1 MSSIKK
7 SAKENIKPVKYTKVE
22 ENSKKTDVGELLQ
35 NATVGETPKIENP
48 KFKVGEDDS
57 TIENLPNWGG
67 KPKNPNEKRTV
78 REVNNFNDLIG
89 AIGDIEY
96 NFENVTDEDYYPE
109 DYIEKKM
116 ASNIPDSLG
125 LEEKEVPDID
135 EDKVRAD
142 VEKEQTKKKNEETE
156 NLTKTT
162 ESKIDEINENI
173 DSLKKN
179 AKSSEDEINKIY
191 DNYKVNVE
199 NDAIKRGL
207 ARSSVA
213 ILKLDGVES
222 GRAEKL
228 SGMAETLSN
237 NINNLESE
245 IIKLQKNL
253 DVSLSNLD
261 LELSDKINSEI
272 EAKIKKL
279 KEEQNKAIE
288 FNNNIKKLEAEYQLK
303 RGDKRD
309 EINKLEE
316 ELRKTYEGKAQEDK
330 NNQILNVAMD
340 FFNKMSR
347 KDAINMIATRPDLAQ
362 IMGDSYYDLY
372 YYIMRKR

>member
-1 MSSIKK
+1 MSAIKK
-7 SAKENIKPVKYTKVE
+7 STKENIKPIKYNKVE
-22 ENSKKTDVGELLQ
+22 EESKKTDVGELLKG
-35 NATVGETPKIENP
+35 ATVGEKPTIENP
-48 KFKVGEDDS
+48 KYRYGDDV
-57 TIENLPNWGG
+57 TISNMPNVSE
-67 KPKNPNEKRTV
+67 KQKNADEKRTV
-78 REVNNFNDLIG
+78 REVKNFNDLIG

-125 LEEKEVPDID
+125 LEEKEIPNID
-135 EDKVRAD
+135 EDKVRED
-142 VEKEQTKKKNEETE
+142 VEKEQTKKKEEE
-156 NLTKTT
+156 AKNLTQETT
-162 ESKIDEINENI
+162 SKIDAIYKDI
-173 DSLKKN
+173 DSLKSG
-179 AKSSEDEINKIY
+179 AKASEDEINKIY

-228 SGMAETLSN
+228 TSMAEKLTS
-237 NINNLESE
+237 NINELETE
-245 IIKLQKNL
+245 ITKLQQNL

-261 LELSDKINSEI
+261 LELSDKINNEI
-272 EAKIKKL
+272 KTKIEKL

-288 FNNNIKKLEAEYQLK
+288 FNNNVKKLEAEYQLK

-316 ELRKTYEGKAQEDK
+316 ELKKTYEGKAQEDK

-340 FFNKMSR
+340 FFSNMSR
-347 KDAINMIATRPDLAQ
+347 KDALYMIATRPDLAKL
-362 IMGDSYYDLY
+362 MGDSYYDLY
-372 YYIMRKR
+372 YYIMRKK